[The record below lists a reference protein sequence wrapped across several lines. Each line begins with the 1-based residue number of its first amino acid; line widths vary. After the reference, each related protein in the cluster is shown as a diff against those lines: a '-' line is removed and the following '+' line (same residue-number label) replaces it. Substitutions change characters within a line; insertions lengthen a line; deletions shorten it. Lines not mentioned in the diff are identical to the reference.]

1 MQFWR
6 RQIAVHGDNAWM
18 RSYIIRL
25 YVIIFEMY
33 ADIFV
38 EWSSSKWDRLKGSF
52 DRSFFDKK
60 VSSKRTEM
68 RELEHNLER
77 EAKLS
82 TEARI
87 QELPTRILQQVSLL
101 LEAKLG
107 PSVQSHLREIAYNQ
121 LRLVTHSQN
130 VLTVRPT
137 LPADETAIP
146 NDTIGDEM
154 SLYPT
159 TALKNIVPASTLEM
173 QETTIVNWMA
183 QASTLSIDNDAHD
196 TLQRWINGDEKRCIW
211 IEGPYIASS
220 PSESSLMS
228 AALIA
233 VARQS
238 AAQSI
243 SYFCTEAAVKSDY
256 TEFQSNALQKMVYS
270 FIGQLVAL
278 LPDGLEQPTGL
289 LESQIRSLEK
299 STASVSQAIEVLRTL
314 MSQRPPV
321 LICLVDGIQVLED
334 RGNPSQMVQ
343 LRQIV
348 DLLAPQDAVA
358 PEKAVRTCFTTDG
371 TSDVLAELVGKG
383 TVAKIEYD
391 TEFQDLIGVD
401 GIDVSML

>member
-1 MQFWR
+1 
-6 RQIAVHGDNAWM
+6 M

-159 TALKNIVPASTLEM
+159 TALKNIVPASTFEM

>member
-1 MQFWR
+1 
-6 RQIAVHGDNAWM
+6 M

-159 TALKNIVPASTLEM
+159 TALKNIVPASTFEM

-278 LPDGLEQPTGL
+278 LPDELEQPTGL

>member
-1 MQFWR
+1 
-6 RQIAVHGDNAWM
+6 M

-278 LPDGLEQPTGL
+278 LPDELEQPTGL